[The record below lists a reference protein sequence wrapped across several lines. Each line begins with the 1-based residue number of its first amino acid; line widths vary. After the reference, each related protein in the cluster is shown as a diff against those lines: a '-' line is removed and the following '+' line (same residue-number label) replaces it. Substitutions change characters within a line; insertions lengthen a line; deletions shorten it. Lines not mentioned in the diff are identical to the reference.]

1 MYSSS
6 LAVAVFAP
14 DRRPEGKRVSRG
26 VKGWRFDSPF
36 WSIHDSG
43 VLFSPRGAWAPG
55 VRAQRRRGRPGARSG
70 GAGRAGARA
79 RACSVCIASHACA
92 GPPLLLFN
100 CIVILFWRSPFL
112 DHSSFHVC
120 FDVAH
125 ASVRAKRTRTPSRLV
140 RAANAQLPGA
150 LQRHTYPSR
159 VHLSPT
165 TSARTRKH
173 RQHRLD
179 VAFYRA

>member
-1 MYSSS
+1 MH
-6 LAVAVFAP
+6 
-14 DRRPEGKRVSRG
+14 G
-26 VKGWRFDSPF
+26 
-36 WSIHDSG
+36 SG
-43 VLFSPRGAWAPG
+43 VLFPPRGAPGLSAPG
-55 VRAQRRRGRPGARSG
+55 WRPLVGPGARACVFCAHCFACVCGSSAPVIQLYRHFVLAQPEGRARCCHGAHASPRRRRGRR
-70 GAGRAGARA
+70 R
-79 RACSVCIASHACA
+79 CC
-92 GPPLLLFN
+92 LE
-100 CIVILFWRSPFL
+100 FL